1 MNFLRRFEAITLLNL
16 SSYWIRKMTA
26 AEEAAEVILVNA
38 AKVAGCLNHVVGFKY
53 KSHGSVIF
61 NMK

>member
-1 MNFLRRFEAITLLNL
+1 
-16 SSYWIRKMTA
+16 MTA